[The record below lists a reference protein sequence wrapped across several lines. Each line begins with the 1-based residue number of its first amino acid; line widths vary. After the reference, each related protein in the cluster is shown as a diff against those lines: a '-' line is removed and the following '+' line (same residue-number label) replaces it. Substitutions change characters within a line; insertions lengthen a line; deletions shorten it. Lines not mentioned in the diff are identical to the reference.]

1 MKTIIKEVKVYQ
13 FDELT
18 EEAKQNA
25 INKYSERQNF
35 DYIYDEAYQTVKK
48 ANKLFNIEEGRNSWL
63 YYSLSHIDDNIM
75 NLKGLRLR
83 TYILNN
89 FELWKGKFYDSI
101 GDNRIINHPCIKV
114 HRYDLS
120 KGARVSSSNFYYS
133 RIQKENCCILTGM
146 CYDDD
151 FLKPIYDFVYN
162 FREFPSAN
170 YQTFED
176 LIQYCFD
183 SLKSSI
189 ESEIEYR
196 ESREAIEEEIQEN
209 CMEFTEDG
217 NEF

>member
-1 MKTIIKEVKVYQ
+1 MKTIIKEIKVYQ

-25 INKYSERQNF
+25 INKYSER
-35 DYIYDEAYQTVKK
+35 
-48 ANKLFNIEEGRNSWL
+48 L
-63 YYSLSHIDDNIM
+63 
-75 NLKGLRLR
+75 
-83 TYILNN
+83 
-89 FELWKGKFYDSI
+89 
-101 GDNRIINHPCIKV
+101 
-114 HRYDLS
+114 
-120 KGARVSSSNFYYS
+120 NFYYS